1 MDATLLADPYLED
14 FVAKYDRWIEEGKVP
29 HAARIIPVAESLE
42 ARPWVMPT
50 EQVLEILRG
59 ARSLAVWPCVCRTH
73 YQRCD
78 NPVEVCL
85 LLDQPAE
92 ALVARGAARTVTL
105 EEAAGLL
112 QLAAVHG
119 LVHMGLYLPDHGLSA
134 VCSCCTCC
142 CHELQILQKLGRRDR
157 LARSEY
163 AAVTDPE
170 ACTHCGAC
178 VDRCAFGARAMA
190 EGRLQYRAEDCMGC
204 GLCVTVCGATRMEVT
219 G

>member
-112 QLAAVHG
+112 QLAA
-119 LVHMGLYLPDHGLSA
+119 DHGLSA

>member
-119 LVHMGLYLPDHGLSA
+119 LSA